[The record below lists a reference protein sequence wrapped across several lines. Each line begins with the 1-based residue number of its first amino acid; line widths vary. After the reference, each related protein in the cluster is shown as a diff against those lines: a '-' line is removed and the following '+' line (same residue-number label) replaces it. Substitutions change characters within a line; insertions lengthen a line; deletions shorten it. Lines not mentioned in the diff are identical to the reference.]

1 MALAI
6 DRIETAGP
14 RNVLGPRHQNRL
26 IIAPQ
31 EHGPYSP
38 FLFLAEDWFAPP
50 AGFPTHPHRGME
62 TVTFILE
69 GQMIHEDHTGAHGE
83 LEAGDVQFMT
93 AGGGVMHSEMPGP
106 RGVHSLQLWLNLPAA
121 KKMTPARYGDQRA
134 SDAARVTGEGYE
146 ARLYAGDLG
155 GQSRPHGSLWPLALM
170 DLRLD
175 AGAALDL
182 PLKSGWRGFLLVL
195 EGEAQVGAEAATVTA
210 DQHAWV
216 HATGPDDVLPMRAS
230 TPVRALFYAAPVID
244 EPVVAH
250 GPFVM
255 NTVEEIRQAFADY
268 QSGRLTTAGA

>member
-1 MALAI
+1 MALSV
-6 DRIETAGP
+6 DRVETAGA

-31 EHGPYSP
+31 AHAPYSP

-50 AGFPTHPHRGME
+50 AGFPAHPHRGME

-106 RGVHSLQLWLNLPAA
+106 GGVHSLQLWLNLPAA
-121 KKMTPARYGDQRA
+121 QKMSPARYSDQRA
-134 SDAARVTGEGYE
+134 AEAARVTGEGYE
-146 ARLYAGDLG
+146 ARLYAGRLG
-155 GQSRPHGSLWPLALM
+155 EAERPHGSLWPLALM
-170 DLRLD
+170 DLRLE

-182 PLKSGWRGFLLVL
+182 PLAEGWRGFVLVL
-195 EGEAQVGAEAATVTA
+195 EGEAKLGGAQTLVRA
-210 DQHAWV
+210 DQHAW
-216 HATGPDDVLPMRAS
+216 AQAREADDVLALS
-230 TPVRALFYAAPVID
+230 AATPVRALFYAGPIID

-255 NTVEEIRQAFADY
+255 NTVDEIRQAFADY
-268 QSGRLTTAGA
+268 QSGRLTTSGA

>member
-1 MALAI
+1 MALSV
-6 DRIETAGP
+6 DRVETAGP

-50 AGFPTHPHRGME
+50 AGFPAHPHRGME

-106 RGVHSLQLWLNLPAA
+106 GGVHSLQLWLNLPAA
-121 KKMTPARYGDQRA
+121 RKMSPARYSDQRA
-134 SDAARVTGEGYE
+134 AEAARVTGEAYE
-146 ARLYAGDLG
+146 ARLYAGRLG
-155 GQSRPHGSLWPLALM
+155 EAERPHGSLWPLALM
-170 DLRLD
+170 DLRLE

-182 PLKSGWRGFLLVL
+182 PLQKGWRGFVLVL
-195 EGEAQVGAEAATVTA
+195 QGEARVGDAQTVVRA

-216 HATGPDDVLPMRAS
+216 HAREADDVLALS
-230 TPVRALFYAAPVID
+230 ATTPVRALFYAAPVID

-268 QSGRLTTAGA
+268 QSGRLTTAGV

>member
-134 SDAARVTGEGYE
+134 SDAALVTGEGYE
-146 ARLYAGDLG
+146 ARLYAGELG
-155 GQSRPHGSLWPLALM
+155 GQTRAHGSLWPLALM
-170 DLRLD
+170 DLRLE
-175 AGAALDL
+175 AGATLAL
-182 PLKSGWRGFLLVL
+182 PLKAGWRGFLLVL
-195 EGEAQVGAEAATVTA
+195 EGEAQVGAGSDSVKA
-210 DQHAWV
+210 DQHAWA
-216 HATGPDDVLPMRAS
+216 HAAEADDVLPVSAR

-255 NTVEEIRQAFADY
+255 NTVDEIRQALLDY
-268 QSGRLTTAGA
+268 QTGRLTAVRG

>member
-69 GQMIHEDHTGAHGE
+69 GQMLHEDHTGAHGE

-134 SDAARVTGEGYE
+134 AEAALVTGEDYE
-146 ARLYAGDLG
+146 VRLYAGELEG
-155 GQSRPHGSLWPLALM
+155 ESRPHGSLWPLAVM
-170 DLRLD
+170 DLRLE
-175 AGAALDL
+175 AGAALAL
-182 PLKSGWRGFLLVL
+182 PLKAGWRGFLLVL
-195 EGEAQVGAEAATVTA
+195 EGEAQVGVGADAVKA
-210 DQHAWV
+210 DQHAWA
-216 HATGPDDVLPMRAS
+216 HAAGADDILPVSAP

-255 NTVEEIRQAFADY
+255 NTVDEIRQAFLDY
-268 QSGRLTTAGA
+268 QTGRLTTASG

>member
-31 EHGPYSP
+31 THAPYSP
-38 FLFLAEDWFAPP
+38 FLFLAEDWFSPP

-62 TVTFILE
+62 TVTFVLE
-69 GQMIHEDHTGAHGE
+69 GQMLHEDHTGAHGE

-106 RGVHSLQLWLNLPAA
+106 GGVHSLQLWLNLPAA
-121 KKMTPARYGDQRA
+121 QKMTPARYGDQRA
-134 SDAARVTGEGYE
+134 ADAALITGEGYE
-146 ARLYAGDLG
+146 ARLYAGELG
-155 GQSRPHGSLWPLALM
+155 GSSRPHGSLWPLALM

-182 PLKSGWRGFLLVL
+182 PLKAGWRGFLLVL
-195 EGEAQVGAEAATVTA
+195 EGEAQVGADAAVVKA

-216 HATGPDDVLPMRAS
+216 HATGADDILPVKAQ

-255 NTVEEIRQAFADY
+255 NTVDEIRQAFLDY
-268 QSGRLTTAGA
+268 QTGRLTQTHS

>member
-31 EHGPYSP
+31 THAPYSP

-62 TVTFILE
+62 TVTFVLE
-69 GQMIHEDHTGAHGE
+69 GQMLHEDHTGAHGE

-106 RGVHSLQLWLNLPAA
+106 GGVHSLQLWLNLPAA
-121 KKMTPARYGDQRA
+121 QKMTPARYGDQRA

-146 ARLYAGDLG
+146 ARLYAGELG
-155 GQSRPHGSLWPLALM
+155 GSSRPHGSLWPLTLM

-182 PLKSGWRGFLLVL
+182 PLKAGWRGFLLVL
-195 EGEAQVGAEAATVTA
+195 EGEAEVGADLAALKA
-210 DQHAWV
+210 DQHAWA
-216 HATGPDDVLPMRAS
+216 HATGADDILPVKAQ
-230 TPVRALFYAAPVID
+230 TPVRALFYAAPIID

-255 NTVEEIRQAFADY
+255 NTVDEIRQAFLDY
-268 QSGRLTTAGA
+268 QSGRLTSVRG